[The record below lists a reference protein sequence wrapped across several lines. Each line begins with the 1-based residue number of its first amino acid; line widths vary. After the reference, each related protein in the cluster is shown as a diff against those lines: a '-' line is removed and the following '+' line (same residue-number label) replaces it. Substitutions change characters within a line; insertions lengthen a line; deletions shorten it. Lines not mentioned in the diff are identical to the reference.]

1 MSLTVNFGYALSKK
15 LAGHGISN
23 EMLKPALERTAKALD
38 HIRTE
43 RGANKLPYL
52 DLPEDGKTKAACKEL
67 ADKYDGYENF
77 LLSGIGGS
85 SLGPLAI
92 FNALGHP
99 LHNLL
104 SGAKRKN
111 HPRFFTLDNVDPV
124 QADALFNFCK
134 PEKTVY
140 NIISKSGATAE
151 TASASLIIF
160 DLLKKRMGN
169 DWKKNIVCTTDPTSG
184 DLRKLCNDEKLQT
197 LPLHSGVG
205 GRFSVLTPV
214 GLFPS
219 YCLGFDVDAM
229 LAGAAEMRERCLDSD
244 VQKNPAAQMAAL
256 LYLFD
261 STQHKKMHVM
271 MAYAN
276 GLYGMADWFRQLWA
290 ESLGKEL
297 DNEGRV
303 VNVGPT
309 PLKALGATDQHSQV
323 QLYIEG
329 PYDKVFLF
337 LECKKFSKRMK
348 LPELYDNVSSLN
360 YLGGQTMNKLI
371 AAEFAATR
379 EALAQRGRPS
389 VTITFPEIDAHAV
402 GEFFMLWEMTT
413 SLAGALYRINPYDQ
427 PGVELGKQLTYGLMG
442 RAGFEDKA
450 KGIKV

>member
-1 MSLTVNFGYALSKK
+1 MSLSLNFSYAHSKK
-15 LAGHGISN
+15 LAGHGIAN
-23 EMLKPALERTAKALD
+23 EMLRPTVERTVKALE
-38 HIRTE
+38 HIRSE
-43 RGANKLPYL
+43 RAAGKLPYL
-52 DLPEDGKTKAACKEL
+52 DLPEDRKAKEQTKEMAAKFE
-67 ADKYDGYENF
+67 GYENF
-77 LLSGIGGS
+77 LLAGIGGS

-92 FNALGHP
+92 FNALAHP

-104 SGAKRKN
+104 SPAKRKGA
-111 HPRFFTLDNVDPV
+111 PRFFTLDNIDPV
-124 QADALFNFCK
+124 QAEALLSFCK

-151 TASASLIIF
+151 TAAATLLIF
-160 DLLKKRMGN
+160 DQAKKRMG
-169 DWKKNIVCTTDPTSG
+169 DEWKKNVVCTTDPSSG
-184 DLRKLCNDEKLQT
+184 DLRKLCTEEGLQT

-229 LAGAAEMRERCLDSD
+229 LAGAAEMRERCLDGD
-244 VQKNPAAQMAAL
+244 VQKNPAAQLAAL

-271 MAYAN
+271 MSYAN
-276 GLYGMADWFRQLWA
+276 GLYGMADWYRQLWA
-290 ESLGKEL
+290 ESLGKET
-297 DNEGRV
+297 DHEGRL

-337 LECKKFSKRMK
+337 LECKKFGERVK
-348 LPELYDNVSSLN
+348 LPELYSHVSSLN
-360 YLGGQTMNKLI
+360 YLGGQTMNKLM

-389 VTITFPEIDAHAV
+389 ISITFPEVDTHAV
-402 GEFFMLWEMTT
+402 GEFFMLWEITT
-413 SLAGALYRINPYDQ
+413 SIAGALYRINPYDQ

-442 RAGFEDKA
+442 RAGFEEAA

>member
-1 MSLTVNFGYALSKK
+1 MSLTLNFGYAHSKK
-15 LAGHGISN
+15 LAGHGIAN
-23 EMLKPALERTAKALD
+23 EMLKPTLERTAKAVE
-38 HIRTE
+38 HVRNE
-43 RGANKLPYL
+43 RAAGKLPYL
-52 DLPEDGKTKAACKEL
+52 DLPDDRKTKEATKEL
-67 ADKYDGYENF
+67 AAKFEGYENF
-77 LLSGIGGS
+77 LLAGIGGS

-92 FNALGHP
+92 FNALADP

-104 SGAKRKN
+104 STAKRKGA
-111 HPRFFTLDNVDPV
+111 PRFFTLDNVDPV
-124 QADALFNFCK
+124 QADALFSFCK

-151 TASASLIIF
+151 TAAATLLIF
-160 DLLKKRMGN
+160 EQLQKRMGA
-169 DWKKNIVCTTDPTSG
+169 DWKKNVVCTTDPTSG
-184 DLRKLCNDEKLQT
+184 DLRKLCTDEQLQT

-214 GLFPS
+214 GLFPA

-229 LAGAAEMRERCLDSD
+229 LSGAAEMRERCFDSD

-276 GLYGMADWFRQLWA
+276 GLYGMADWFRQIWA

-337 LECKKFSKRMK
+337 LECKKFGERVK
-348 LPELYDNVSSLN
+348 LPDLYKNVSSLN

-389 VTITFPEIDAHAV
+389 ITITFPEIDAHAV
-402 GEFFMLWEMTT
+402 GEFFMLWEMVT
-413 SLAGALYRINPYDQ
+413 SLAGSLYRINPYDQ

-450 KGIKV
+450 KGIKA

>member
-1 MSLTVNFGYALSKK
+1 MSLNIQVSYALSKK

-23 EMLKPALERTAKALD
+23 EMLKPALERTTKAVE
-38 HIRTE
+38 HVRSE
-43 RGANKLPYL
+43 RAAGKLPYL
-52 DLPEDGKTKAACKEL
+52 DLPEDGKTKAACREL
-67 ADKYDGYENF
+67 AEKFSGYENF
-77 LLSGIGGS
+77 LLAGIGGS

-92 FNALGHP
+92 FQALGHP

-104 SGAKRKN
+104 SGAKRKGA
-111 HPRFFTLDNVDPV
+111 PRFFALDNIDPV
-124 QADALFNFCK
+124 QADALFSFCK

-140 NIISKSGATAE
+140 NVISKSGATAE
-151 TASASLIIF
+151 TAAATLLIF
-160 DLLKKRMGN
+160 EQLQKKLGG
-169 DWKKNIVCTTDPTSG
+169 DWKKNVVCTTDPTTG
-184 DLRKLCNDEKLQT
+184 GLRKLCNAEGLQT

-219 YCLGFDVDAM
+219 YCLGYDVDAM
-229 LAGAAEMRERCLDSD
+229 LAGAAEMRERCFDTD
-244 VQKNPAAQMAAL
+244 PHRNPATQLAAL
-256 LYLFD
+256 LYLLD
-261 STQHKKMHVM
+261 TTQHKKMHVM

-276 GLYGMADWFRQLWA
+276 GLYGLADWFRQLWA

-297 DNEGRV
+297 DVEGRV

-309 PLKALGATDQHSQV
+309 PLKAMGATDQHSQV

-329 PYDKVFLF
+329 PHDKVFLF
-337 LECKKFSKRMK
+337 LEAKKFGKRVK
-348 LPELYDNVSSLN
+348 LPELYPQVSSLN
-360 YLGGQTMNKLI
+360 YLGGQSLNKLM

-389 VTITFPEIDAHAV
+389 ITMTFPEVDAHAV

-427 PGVELGKQLTYGLMG
+427 PGVELGKVLTYGLMG
-442 RAGFEDKA
+442 RAGFEDKV
-450 KGIKV
+450 KGMKV